1 MRIYGGDVSA
11 SVHIGDEAI
20 EHVWVGLEM
29 QGVYSMNRV
38 FQRSSTELKAK
49 RALHVLPSLSR
60 EVESRYSRSW
70 RISSSGRKENLP
82 LEWRMLCDEVYAFPA
97 GLTPRG

>member
-1 MRIYGGDVSA
+1 
-11 SVHIGDEAI
+11 
-20 EHVWVGLEM
+20 
-29 QGVYSMNRV
+29 MNRV
-38 FQRSSTELKAK
+38 FQRSSAEVNAK

-70 RISSSGRKENLP
+70 RSTSSGRKEKLP
-82 LEWRMLCDEVYAFPA
+82 IEGRMLCDEVYAFPA